1 MCLVDCPEATAV
13 EILLLNAISVEVDL
27 KLLKSRLSDE
37 SSVSAFSIVPYRMP
51 SDVSTVVFFRQ

>member
-1 MCLVDCPEATAV
+1 MDCPEATAV

-51 SDVSTVVFFRQ
+51 SDVSTVSAL